1 MAALRADFTEQ
12 ELKELQNVHRTEIAG
27 WFSACRPNS
36 PANAIP
42 NAQNVSDAG
51 LPKTFI
57 HDHSPTM
64 DFCQHPSLKKLH
76 GAMSLDYLDRSPSE
90 LRPLFVLSKYIT
102 DSEFLQT
109 AIQGF
114 KNQTDLKP
122 TDTIPWEEK
131 TESKLFWR
139 GSSTGGFDKK
149 IPWEWSHR
157 MRLHFLI
164 NGEKG
169 KEEDMKHEMKQVM
182 VPDGKDGFSI
192 DSLDRATLNRA
203 YMDVGLAG
211 KPMQCQSNNLCED
224 IEAKVRFSPY
234 VPPDTGGRYK
244 YALDGN
250 GWSQRYARLL
260 SSGSVVL
267 KMTMFPEWYQDWI
280 TPWLHYIPVKASY
293 EDLYDIMAFFAGPVK
308 ADGQIDE
315 SLGHDYL
322 AKEIAENG
330 QEFVKEHW
338 RWEVMQAYMFRLL
351 LENAMS
357 YDG

>member
-1 MAALRADFTEQ
+1 VLNPCSSNITCD
-12 ELKELQNVHRTEIAG
+12 
-27 WFSACRPNS
+27 
-36 PANAIP
+36 
-42 NAQNVSDAG
+42 
-51 LPKTFI
+51 
-57 HDHSPTM
+57 
-64 DFCQHPSLKKLH
+64 
-76 GAMSLDYLDRSPSE
+76 SLDYLDRSPSE

-211 KPMQCQSNNLCED
+211 KPMQVRLGSRVFLGICLWSLLCVPALQCQSNNLCED

-244 YALDGN
+244 CK
-250 GWSQRYARLL
+250 LL
-260 SSGSVVL
+260 SELSRHLEVSV
-267 KMTMFPEWYQDWI
+267 TD
-280 TPWLHYIPVKASY
+280 
-293 EDLYDIMAFFAGPVK
+293 
-308 ADGQIDE
+308 
-315 SLGHDYL
+315 
-322 AKEIAENG
+322 
-330 QEFVKEHW
+330 
-338 RWEVMQAYMFRLL
+338 
-351 LENAMS
+351 
-357 YDG
+357 